1 MLESRASRVMAVLL
15 LLIVGLHGGCT
26 ALYLASDGRGGVPDA
41 PTIYHAPLVLGMLGA
56 ILALL
61 VALPL
66 ALRSTAGP
74 ATRGLALLS
83 AAWIACTLLAV
94 QLTPDRRR
102 QAIEAIAQ
110 RGDGLV
116 QAIADYQRQHGKPP
130 ATLAD
135 LGPDPLARLTG
146 LGVPAHL
153 VQYRTPPE
161 GEAWPPPGWQLHVV
175 LPRSGFIASADILY
189 HHPAGSGAPGPARQG
204 RRIGDWVLVLD

>member
-1 MLESRASRVMAVLL
+1 MLELRSSRVVAVLL

-41 PTIYHAPLVLGMLGA
+41 PTLYHAPLVLGMFAA

-61 VALPL
+61 VSLPL
-66 ALRSTAGP
+66 SLRRAAGP
-74 ATRGLALLS
+74 VSRGLALLS
-83 AAWIACTLLAV
+83 AAWVASTLLTV

-102 QAIEAIAQ
+102 QTIEAIAQ

-116 QAIADYQRQHGKPP
+116 QAIVAHQKQHGKPP
-130 ATLAD
+130 ATLAE
-135 LGPDPLARLTG
+135 LDPGALAGLTA

-175 LPRSGFIASADILY
+175 LPRSGFIASADLLF
-189 HHPAGSGAPGPARQG
+189 HHPAGSGAPAPSRGG